1 MYGYLFCRGRGLVSG
16 FLTLWDSFFLV
27 HMTPSNFWEKEKTDV
42 RVCQTVIHI
51 IYNHHFT
58 LVAKSRCKLRKTDI
72 FILRWWRA
80 HLCESRHLKRNAPG
94 LKDLF
99 LPRTTYKVLWGWMFR
114 VLLCQSISDGKS
126 IGYRRLCLLAICW
139 RLCFS
144 LPKKGDTRVRYKRM
158 WIESGSVKLKK
169 CWIHVLD

>member
-1 MYGYLFCRGRGLVSG
+1 MDIFFVEEGDLLAAFWLYGTV
-16 FLTLWDSFFLV
+16 FFLV

-99 LPRTTYKVLWGWMFR
+99 LPRTTYKVLWGDVPRLIVSIHLWWEIHR
-114 VLLCQSISDGKS
+114 VSSSLFVGYLLEIVFLSPQK
-126 IGYRRLCLLAICW
+126 RRHTC
-139 RLCFS
+139 
-144 LPKKGDTRVRYKRM
+144 KV
-158 WIESGSVKLKK
+158 
-169 CWIHVLD
+169 